1 MSLASDLRR
10 FAQKSNKKMET
21 VIKSSLIRVGSSIVV
36 KSPVDTGRF
45 KNNWL
50 GAYGTVDT
58 SVTQAVDASGAQ
70 AIGRLTQKAAGVS
83 VGEAFYFTNSLPYAY
98 RIEYEGWS
106 QLAPAGM
113 VRVSVAAWENIV
125 ADEVA
130 KAR

>member
-50 GAYGTVDT
+50 CAYGTVDT